1 MDGKTKRFVIE
12 YANYKIDEVEKS
24 KLTKLEKND
33 HIRTI
38 DDVVFNCIYG
48 YRTIDETMRVIANIE
63 I

>member
-1 MDGKTKRFVIE
+1 MIYPKF
-12 YANYKIDEVEKS
+12 
-24 KLTKLEKND
+24 LEKND